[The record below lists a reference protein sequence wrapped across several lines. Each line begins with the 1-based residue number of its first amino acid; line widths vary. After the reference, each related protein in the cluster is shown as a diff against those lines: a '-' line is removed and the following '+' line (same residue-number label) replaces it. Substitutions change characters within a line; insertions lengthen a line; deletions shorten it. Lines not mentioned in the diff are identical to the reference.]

1 MTFQSQ
7 QFAKIAGNVATGQVD
22 PHHRVLQG
30 ESLVDGHSM
39 GYSVTRIQHHSCGST
54 GGVARDG
61 EGVKELRGLR
71 SKEGGGARREGR
83 LGG

>member
-7 QFAKIAGNVATGQVD
+7 QFAKITGNVAAGQVD

-61 EGVKELRGLR
+61 GRVEGT
-71 SKEGGGARREGR
+71 EGAEE
-83 LGG
+83 